1 MSVTHPHPWGGPSG
15 HGGKAKRAT
24 CLVRASAVTPMDGCR
39 VGGPT
44 PASRWGTFR
53 DGAEPRAVL
62 EDHAEDGF
70 PEEKTAPRVRSLGS
84 QLSAPR
90 PSVTAPRFLHPGS
103 EGVAVAR
110 HGL

>member
-1 MSVTHPHPWGGPSG
+1 MSVTQPSPTPGGGPVDMG
-15 HGGKAKRAT
+15 RKQNERRT
-24 CLVRASAVTPMDGCR
+24 SAVTPMDGCR

-44 PASRWGTFR
+44 PASRCGTFR

-84 QLSAPR
+84 
-90 PSVTAPRFLHPGS
+90 
-103 EGVAVAR
+103 
-110 HGL
+110 